1 MCTIPYDKGWK
12 VRIDGATKE
21 AETVLGNYLLIPV
34 EPGTHE
40 IVLEF
45 VPQGL
50 AVGAAVTA
58 AAGVLLLISIVIRKK
73 KSTAEE
79 CCGTTRDGKGKDG
92 DGKAEKATI

>member
-58 AAGVLLLISIVIRKK
+58 AAGVLLLISSVIRKK
-73 KSTAEE
+73 NS
-79 CCGTTRDGKGKDG
+79 R
-92 DGKAEKATI
+92 KAG

>member
-1 MCTIPYDKGWK
+1 MKKYSLFLLCLMAAISLH
-12 VRIDGATKE
+12 GAAKE

-50 AVGAAVTA
+50 AVGIAVSA
-58 AAGVLLLISIVIRKK
+58 AAGVLLLISSGIRKK
-73 KSTAEE
+73 NSRKM
-79 CCGTTRDGKGKDG
+79 GQ
-92 DGKAEKATI
+92 